1 MVVEVIV
8 PQPDGAPLCNA
19 PFSSLHLDPRGDVHA
34 CCQNVWHQ
42 LGNVSRQSLREIWDG
57 EATRELRRRLTE
69 HDLGLGCEMCAVDVD
84 LGAGG
89 SAFFTQ
95 YADLPPVDP
104 SHRWPRQLEL
114 ALSIACNLQCAMCNG
129 ELSSAIRIHREHRP
143 PLPEVYGEPFFE
155 ELDEFLPH
163 LERITFLGGEPFLG
177 AEPLRVMERLV
188 DLGLPTRCHVNTNGT
203 QWGRR
208 VRDIVAALRMHV
220 AVSVDGWTTP
230 TVESIR
236 VGVERD
242 ALVRNA
248 ESMREACRDSGNSF
262 SLTFCLMPAN
272 AGELVDVLRWGDR
285 LDCDVFVNTVTNPPG
300 MSLHHLS
307 DERLAEVTTMLSGQ
321 DAAARRV
328 LGRNA
333 AVWERSM
340 GYVASLGRRTRLG
353 GPEGGGGG
361 ALEQARRWAEEW
373 GGAQPVT
380 MAADEALII
389 REIGPDASDV
399 FGVDLRHL
407 VGSPTITFMQTLGPC
422 FGTLQ
427 DSSMHVR
434 SGGIEQ
440 RTFRFSDGARV
451 VELMATMAP
460 VGTGERWFVALRE
473 AEAVAVAPPV
483 RRAR

>member
-1 MVVEVIV
+1 MG
-8 PQPDGAPLCNA
+8 GAPVCNA

-57 EATRELRRRLTE
+57 EATRELRDRLAQ
-69 HDLGLGCEMCAVDVD
+69 HDLGLGCEMCAVDVE
-84 LGAGG
+84 LGAGE
-89 SAFFTQ
+89 SAFLTQ

-104 SHRWPRQLEL
+104 SYRWPRQLEL
-114 ALSIACNLQCAMCNG
+114 ALSIACNLQCVMCNG

-143 PLPEVYGEPFFE
+143 PLPEVYGESFFE

-188 DLGLPTRCHVNTNGT
+188 ELGLRTRCHVNTNGT

-208 VRDIVAALRMHV
+208 VQEVVTGLPMHL
-220 AVSVDGWTTP
+220 AVSVDGWTAP
-230 TVESIR
+230 TIESIR

-242 ALVRNA
+242 ALVRNV
-248 ESMREACRDSGNSF
+248 ESMREACRGSGNSF
-262 SLTFCLMPAN
+262 SLTFCLMPTN

-300 MSLHHLS
+300 TSLHHLS
-307 DERLAEVTTMLSGQ
+307 DERLAEVAAMLAGQ
-321 DAAARRV
+321 DAEARRV

-333 AVWERSM
+333 GVWARSLD
-340 GYVASLGRRTRLG
+340 YVASLGRRAPLG
-353 GPEGGGGG
+353 GVDSGGTG
-361 ALEQARRWAEEW
+361 ALELARRWSEEW
-373 GGAQPVT
+373 AAGAEPVT
-380 MAADEALII
+380 MAADGALII
-389 REIGPDASDV
+389 REIGPDPSDV
-399 FGVDLRHL
+399 FGVDVRHL
-407 VGSPTITFMQTLGPC
+407 VGSPTITFMQTLGPR

-434 SGGIEQ
+434 AGGIEQ
-440 RTFRFSDGARV
+440 RTFRFSDGERV

-460 VGTGERWFVALRE
+460 VGTGERWFVAMRE
-473 AEAVAVAPPV
+473 VEAVAVAPPS
-483 RRAR
+483 RRER